1 MKKIA
6 KVAGIYEATLV
17 KEAAKERASRKQVD
31 KMLGKAKSEYAKYKG
46 QLDLLEAEDAK
57 RKAQLDVTRRQ
68 TNDLRQKVM
77 KMHKAMQCMDLA
89 NASDAVF
96 YNDDSSDIGY
106 IISGKE
112 FHLEIDENGEM
123 SLHPMR
129 KFRSERKS
137 SKKDENCAEDCM
149 DASHGHPVA
158 EDESLAKD
166 EDFNVTDEDLDDLYA
181 SLLE

>member
-6 KVAGIYEATLV
+6 EVAGIYEATLV

-31 KMLGKAKSEYAKYKG
+31 KMLGKAKAEYAKYKG
-46 QLDLLEAEDAK
+46 QLDVLEAEDAK

-96 YNDDSSDIGY
+96 YNDDSADIGY

-112 FHLEIDENGEM
+112 FHLEIDEHGEM
-123 SLHPMR
+123 NLHPMR

-149 DASHGHPVA
+149 DASHGHVSA
-158 EDESLAKD
+158 EDNDSA
-166 EDFNVTDEDLDDLYA
+166 EDFNVTDEDLDDLYS